1 MSRQPTPSSRTAP
14 SKTLFSTTQ
23 VPRFLVLLLFSACTL
38 SLKKCEKTNCFMS
51 SPDLWQEKFK
61 DCRMDNTTFLH
72 PKKGCHLNFKEENDI
87 VIYMVSFLGSLA
99 VLPGNIISALF
110 MDKIGRIRIIGEIS
124 RECQNN
130 SPGQTGFCVVLFQYV
145 IRFF

>member
-1 MSRQPTPSSRTAP
+1 M
-14 SKTLFSTTQ
+14 
-23 VPRFLVLLLFSACTL
+23 
-38 SLKKCEKTNCFMS
+38 E
-51 SPDLWQEKFK
+51 
-61 DCRMDNTTFLH
+61 NTTFLH

-124 RECQNN
+124 RKCQYRT
-130 SPGQTGFCVVLFQYV
+130 STITQGRWCFVWFCFSMSSSFFSRWFYAGVVSLYFPATVKFQPSSCNMLAV
-145 IRFF
+145 SLLRRQRGSLERPRSHFCGALPFF